1 MFFDSPAEIA
11 VSNATPNYT
20 LGMKRALVGLAVILS
35 SLALAIGVGDK
46 APLPEQ
52 FTDSFGKTVKLE
64 DRKWVVLYFY
74 PKAFTAGCT
83 AQNIEYTKIYKD
95 FLDAGAQVFA
105 VSNDSSAEQC
115 AFVKQYSLKIPQIP
129 DTKAEI
135 ATKFD
140 VGGIFGFYS
149 RDTIIVSPDGK
160 VAQIRRNVNAVSD
173 AREVLAFIKSRQ

>member
-1 MFFDSPAEIA
+1 
-11 VSNATPNYT
+11 
-20 LGMKRALVGLAVILS
+20 MKRALVGLAVLVS

-46 APLPEQ
+46 APLPAQ

-64 DRKWVVLYFY
+64 EKKWVVLYFY
-74 PKAFTAGCT
+74 PRAFTPGCT

-95 FLDAGAQVFA
+95 FLEAGAQVLA
-105 VSNDSSAEQC
+105 VSNDSSTAQC
-115 AFVKQYSLKIPQIP
+115 DFVKQYSLKVPQIP

-135 ATKFD
+135 AGKFD

-149 RDTIIVSPDGK
+149 RDTIIISPDGK

-173 AREVLAFIKSRQ
+173 AREALAFIKSKQ